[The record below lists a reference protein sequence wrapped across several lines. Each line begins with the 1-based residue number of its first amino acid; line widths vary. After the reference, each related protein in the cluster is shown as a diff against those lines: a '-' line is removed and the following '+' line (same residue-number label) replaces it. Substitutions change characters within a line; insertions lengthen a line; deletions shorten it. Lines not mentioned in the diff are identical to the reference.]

1 MVDTR
6 LVVPYAKWM
15 ARQRGIP
22 NLVNPVGLTLI
33 LLTYLLDAT
42 GKRLWCHYRRLVLG
56 LILNAL

>member
-22 NLVNPVGLTLI
+22 NLVNPVGLALI

-42 GKRLWCHYRRLVLG
+42 GRDYGVTIDEVVLG